1 MRARIFQLSPE
12 STPTHEDFT
21 ATGALRCRP
30 PPSLASCSSQP
41 VPNPQDAFHPGLKT
55 MPTYPIRRRPR
66 ECKTCWNCRVSKVRC
81 DRNVPCAN
89 CHKREIQC
97 FYGRPPPASST
108 PLHPSFLSPAHAPAY
123 SGPSHDDD
131 HSYTPDQGSRTSDD
145 QDSSE
150 FIDISQAEWDEINNQ
165 MVDMERIARRL
176 HSLFNAHSHSS
187 RKRPENHAAEQR
199 DHPRSEGVYGSNAM
213 NTGAVHLGPR
223 SAVVDILD
231 KSKGSEDTAQ
241 ALPQEDL
248 VAELALG
255 NVSVAYPFVDLWSS
269 DPLTFNI
276 AGVCSVLPDDDT
288 CQQLLRFYIDIG
300 AVLYP
305 VLSNLEGLERKTN
318 QLLEGRR
325 QAGGDYKPDAGG
337 LVKPFGMDLSFLS
350 LLFAVLASGCQ
361 LSNLPEL
368 HRELTSWL
376 YGMCR
381 PPDERKCPADDVS
394 IQVSCAYQ
402 CLRMLNYVSQ
412 PTIEIIQILLII
424 SNVLSYNMNAGA
436 SYTLLGE
443 FTLIP
448 TDAVVL
454 TLTHRHDGAH
464 VSCTWSSCRIEGLFT
479 RGASRAKA
487 RLVSHC
493 SCRPLEN
500 TPLISSGGQW
510 PSRTVIFH

>member
-1 MRARIFQLSPE
+1 MFHGFDLISDLSVIIFIIQLTDSLRISDLNRSCLLPCLRALAI
-12 STPTHEDFT
+12 
-21 ATGALRCRP
+21 AIM
-30 PPSLASCSSQP
+30 PS
-41 VPNPQDAFHPGLKT
+41 
-55 MPTYPIRRRPR
+55 YPIRRRPR
-66 ECKTCWNCRVSKVRC
+66 ECKTCLPCRASKVRC
-81 DRNVPCAN
+81 DRNLPCSN
-89 CHKREIQC
+89 CVKRNFNC
-97 FYGRPPPASST
+97 SYGRPPPNPFRLSTAEPTGPATTSEPSLPSRGNLNPSS
-108 PLHPSFLSPAHAPAY
+108 SSNVY
-123 SGPSHDDD
+123 
-131 HSYTPDQGSRTSDD
+131 SRTSPEK
-145 QDSSE
+145 SSE
-150 FIDISQAEWDEINNQ
+150 TVTISQNEWDDINSK
-165 MVDMERIARRL
+165 MSLMEQTL
-176 HSLFNAHSHSS
+176 SSLNSLFHAHSRRAVAREES
-187 RKRPENHAAEQR
+187 AE
-199 DHPRSEGVYGSNAM
+199 PSKPSEGVYGSGEGIYGSNALK
-213 NTGAVHLGPR
+213 TGDVHIGSQ
-223 SAVVDILD
+223 SALVDILNR
-231 KSKGSEDTAQ
+231 SKGSEDTAQ
-241 ALPQEDL
+241 ALPKDDL
-248 VAELALG
+248 LAELALG
-255 NVSVAYPFVDLWSS
+255 NESAAYPFVDLWSS